1 MITKPDLIFFEYPE
15 KFLDSLDYKS
25 HNIKKKDIKNII
37 KNNIYNTEDLD
48 QTGGYYMISYEGFL
62 MSRKHEEY
70 RIILNNFVTEKPI
83 DEQTKGEFWL
93 NEFFDGI
100 IRISSVVEE
109 NIILI
114 NLKFENGVLKNLEI
128 SGSQKQKKS
137 SIIDKICLAFSK
149 FLH

>member
-1 MITKPDLIFFEYPE
+1 
-15 KFLDSLDYKS
+15 
-25 HNIKKKDIKNII
+25 
-37 KNNIYNTEDLD
+37 
-48 QTGGYYMISYEGFL
+48 MISYEGFL